1 MIRKVQKRDAARLA
15 EIYNY
20 YISNTTITFE
30 TKEIDAQEM
39 ENRISSLSATGPYLV
54 YEEDGIIKGYCYAHP
69 WKVRKA
75 YANTYEVTIYLDN
88 KFKGEGLG
96 KKMVTRLIEECKSS
110 GLHALIACITAEN
123 SDSCIFHEKLGF
135 NKVSHFKEVGWK
147 FDRWID
153 VCDYELIL
161 SEVK

>member
-1 MIRKVQKRDAARLA
+1 MIRKVQKTDAARLA

-30 TKEIDAQEM
+30 TEEIDAQEM

-88 KFKGEGLG
+88 KFKGE
-96 KKMVTRLIEECKSS
+96 
-110 GLHALIACITAEN
+110 
-123 SDSCIFHEKLGF
+123 
-135 NKVSHFKEVGWK
+135 
-147 FDRWID
+147 
-153 VCDYELIL
+153 
-161 SEVK
+161 